1 MEYLDRSECLDKP
14 ELLDRPECLVRAE
27 CPEKSEC
34 LDSVYLLVKMQYI
47 SFGELGL
54 GGGCIWIIDLSYSL
68 RFFTIKY
75 VRSGTQA

>member
-47 SFGELGL
+47 SFGELWVGGVFGL
-54 GGGCIWIIDLSYSL
+54 
-68 RFFTIKY
+68 
-75 VRSGTQA
+75 